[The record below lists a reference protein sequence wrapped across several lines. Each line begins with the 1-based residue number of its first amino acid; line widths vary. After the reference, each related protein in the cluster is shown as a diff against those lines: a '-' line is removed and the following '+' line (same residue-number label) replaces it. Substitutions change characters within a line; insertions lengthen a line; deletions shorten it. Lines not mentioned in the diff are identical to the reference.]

1 MSDQPILFKGE
12 MVRAV
17 LEGRK
22 TQTRRIAWEFDIHHK
37 LRKSQ
42 KDIPVQWAG
51 AVHPARESGWVS
63 WFPGD
68 QKGLAEFTKKQYAKG
83 IECPYG
89 RVGDRLWCRETWRTF
104 ERPED
109 GVDGILFR
117 ADNHFQPVENTRD
130 AADQWVIAHDNGKH
144 CDQWRP
150 SIFMRRWMSRLTL
163 EIVNVRVQR
172 LQEISMEDCIA
183 EGVQIPV
190 TRQDCPQGKA
200 RPLIRLTGKFPPVQ
214 YLPSE
219 GDRTE
224 ADFYRAEFAS
234 LWNEINGKRAAWES
248 NPWVW
253 AITFKRIEASTREEA
268 V

>member
-1 MSDQPILFKGE
+1 MAGTIANSRISGGEMSEQPILFKGE
-12 MVRAV
+12 MVRAA

-37 LRKSQ
+37 IRKSQ
-42 KDIPVQWAG
+42 KDAPVEWAG
-51 AVHPARESGWVS
+51 AVHPARDSGWVS
-63 WFPGD
+63 WYPGD
-68 QKGLAEFTKKQYAKG
+68 TRGLADLTKKNYAKG

-117 ADNHFQPVENTRD
+117 ADNHFQPVENTHD

-163 EIVNVRVQR
+163 EITEVRVERVQD
-172 LQEISMEDCIA
+172 ISEADILA
-183 EGVQIPV
+183 EGVTVDHAAKMTGIPWSDLPTLHHAWAAV
-190 TRQDCPQGKA
+190 WDHINWQKA
-200 RPLIRLTGKFPPVQ
+200 SYKSNPIAWALTFRHVESAEAK
-214 YLPSE
+214 
-219 GDRTE
+219 E
-224 ADFYRAEFAS
+224 AD
-234 LWNEINGKRAAWES
+234 
-248 NPWVW
+248 
-253 AITFKRIEASTREEA
+253 
-268 V
+268 